1 MAKYSNIFEVG
12 AYTKQIINLPWPKST
27 MFSSL
32 LKAGSQHGQDNL
44 FHKNA
49 SSWEEKTSNL
59 NFSLQCC
66 NKGQSMVN
74 YCQSLAFNCP
84 YLPCN
89 DHCDQWLFQEL
100 LLLLLS
106 FLFHRNSFERS
117 WTCFLGIVK
126 HLKQLSIFCLRVDV

>member
-1 MAKYSNIFEVG
+1 MAKYPNISEIG
-12 AYTKQIINLPWPKST
+12 AYTKQINVSWPKST

-32 LKAGSQHGQDNL
+32 LKVRSQHGQDNIKML
-44 FHKNA
+44 CL
-49 SSWEEKTSNL
+49 EKKKHLTSIFL
-59 NFSLQCC
+59 YSAA

-74 YCQSLAFNCP
+74 YCQSLAFDCP
-84 YLPCN
+84 YLSCN
-89 DHCDQWLFQEL
+89 DHCDQWLFQGL

-126 HLKQLSIFCLRVDV
+126 HSKQLSILCLRVDL